1 MSRTRVDR
9 EAIESLVKI
18 LDEKGLTKIEYEVE
32 GLRISVARAGSPA
45 AAPVAMQ
52 AGAAHSTSE
61 ATPAPEEDAGKVV
74 ESPMVGTVFLAA
86 SPESPP
92 FVEVGD
98 RVKKG
103 QVVCIIEAMKLMNEI
118 ECEHDGVIAER
129 LVDNGQGV
137 GFGQPLFR
145 ITTA

>member
-61 ATPAPEEDAGKVV
+61 ATPAPGEDAGKVV